1 MKNHAHRA
9 NRNTPPQSQSR
20 IDISV
25 IAISGRDSFYGNKM
39 RKSAQ
44 IYIYIYIYIFNKNL
58 A

>member
-9 NRNTPPQSQSR
+9 NRNMPPQSQSR

-44 IYIYIYIYIFNKNL
+44 IYIYIYIYIYI
-58 A
+58 